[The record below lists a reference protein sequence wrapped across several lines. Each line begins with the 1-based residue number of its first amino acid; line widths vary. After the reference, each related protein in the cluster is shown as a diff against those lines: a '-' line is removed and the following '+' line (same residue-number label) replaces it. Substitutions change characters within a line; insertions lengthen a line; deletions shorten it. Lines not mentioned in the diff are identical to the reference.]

1 MGVLL
6 CRLEALDGT
15 LGTTTAIWDPQAF
28 PHAKYVQSAVNCN
41 QVYKSTTKVCA
52 IASDSLQQQEEKRKE
67 ERIVFVSVGPEVL
80 HLLIFLSKASLQFIS
95 LLLETNRSIKSVEA
109 LSSCGIPEECQSQF
123 QT

>member
-6 CRLEALDGT
+6 CRLEALDGI
-15 LGTTTAIWDPQAF
+15 LGTTTAIWDPQAS
-28 PHAKYVQSAVNCN
+28 PHAKYVQSVVNCN
-41 QVYKSTTKVCA
+41 QSTTIKVCA
-52 IASDSLQQQEEKRKE
+52 ITSDSLQQKKEKRKE

-109 LSSCGIPEECQSQF
+109 LSSRGIPEECQSQF